1 MQGIEKTPEELEFAK
16 KIEEIL
22 HKWKV
27 HYKRLNFLPDD
38 DYPYPDYLCII
49 RGRAFAL
56 ELANYHPNEKGEL
69 PVMNEKALHSIRSS
83 QGGYL
88 EIKYGEEGKLEALL
102 KILHNAFYNEEPF
115 SKALRKQIHYMRL
128 KAAGKLK
135 PKEHHSKKEEN
146 KTSDLKAK
154 FPAKPKP
161 ERKAVVIEKKKT
173 FAPKPF
179 TVTNENSLFPMNNG
193 SEVTHTSGK
202 LTLSLKK

>member
-1 MQGIEKTPEELEFAK
+1 MQGIEKSPEELEFAK

-38 DYPYPDYLCII
+38 DYPYPDYLCIV

-102 KILHNAFYNEEPF
+102 KMLHCAFYHEPAF
-115 SKALRKQIHYMRL
+115 GQALKKQIRYMKL
-128 KAAGKLK
+128 KAAGKLNK
-135 PKEHHSKKEEN
+135 EPKKKFDKKKEERPQ
-146 KTSDLKAK
+146 
-154 FPAKPKP
+154 FPAKPHT
-161 ERKAVVIEKKKT
+161 ERKAVIVEKKKS

-179 TVTNENSLFPMNNG
+179 ITNENSLFPMSSGNG
-193 SEVTHTSGK
+193 APQTTGK